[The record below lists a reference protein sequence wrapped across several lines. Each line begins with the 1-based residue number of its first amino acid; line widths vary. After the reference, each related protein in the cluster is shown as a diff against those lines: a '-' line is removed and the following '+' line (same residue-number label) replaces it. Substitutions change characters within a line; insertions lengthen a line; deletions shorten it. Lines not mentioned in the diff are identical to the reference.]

1 MSEMKVKENKSGGG
15 LTSPCTGFASD
26 ALPEVL
32 GLTAENSQTG
42 VSTKNALLK
51 IKNIPHWYVLRAT
64 YGQEKK
70 AYDYLV
76 SKKVKAFYPTMR
88 VMKEVKGKRI
98 YAVESRIPNLLFVFG
113 TEEEIK
119 TYVYDNVNLPFLR
132 FYYRS
137 FFVNHKT
144 EKTPMIVPNRQM
156 ENLMIICA
164 SESDNI
170 VFSSECIEKFKEGR
184 LVRVIEGP
192 FKGVIG
198 RVAKYKKQQR
208 VGITIDGIGTMATAY
223 VPSDFLEFE

>member
-1 MSEMKVKENKSGGG
+1 MKVKENKSGGG
-15 LTSPCTGFASD
+15 STSPCTGFASD

-51 IKNIPHWYVLRAT
+51 TKIIPHWYVLRAT

-76 SKKVKAFYPTMR
+76 SRKVKAFYPTMR

-98 YAVESRIPNLLFVFG
+98 YVVESRIPNLLFVFG

-132 FYYRS
+132 FYYRY

-144 EKTPMIVPNRQM
+144 EKTPMIVPDRQM
-156 ENLMIICA
+156 ENFMIICA

-170 VFSSECIEKFKEGR
+170 VFSSESIKKFEEGK

-208 VGITIDGIGTMATAY
+208 VGITIDSIGTMATAY

>member
-1 MSEMKVKENKSGGG
+1 MKVKENKSGGG
-15 LTSPCTGFASD
+15 STSPCTGFASD

-51 IKNIPHWYVLRAT
+51 TKIIPHWYVLRAT

-76 SKKVKAFYPTMR
+76 SRKVKAFYPTMR

-98 YAVESRIPNLLFVFG
+98 YVVESRIPNLLFVFG

-119 TYVYDNVNLPFLR
+119 TYVYDNVNLR
-132 FYYRS
+132 Y

-144 EKTPMIVPNRQM
+144 EKTPMIVPDRQM

-170 VFSSECIEKFKEGR
+170 VFSSESIKKFEEGK

-208 VGITIDGIGTMATAY
+208 VGITIDSIGTMATAY

>member
-1 MSEMKVKENKSGGG
+1 MKVKENKSGGG
-15 LTSPCTGFASD
+15 STSPCTGFASD

-32 GLTAENSQTG
+32 GLTADNSQTG

-51 IKNIPHWYVLRAT
+51 TKIIPHWYVLRAT

-76 SKKVKAFYPTMR
+76 SRKVKAFYPTMR

-98 YAVESRIPNLLFVFG
+98 YVVESRIPNLLFVFG

-132 FYYRS
+132 FYYRY

-144 EKTPMIVPNRQM
+144 EKTPMIVPDRQM

-170 VFSSECIEKFKEGR
+170 VFSSESIKKFEEGK

-208 VGITIDGIGTMATAY
+208 VGITIDSIGTMATAY

>member
-1 MSEMKVKENKSGGG
+1 MKVKENKSGGG
-15 LTSPCTGFASD
+15 STSPCNGFASD

-51 IKNIPHWYVLRAT
+51 TKIIPHWYVLRAT

-76 SKKVKAFYPTMR
+76 SRKVKAFYPTMR

-98 YAVESRIPNLLFVFG
+98 YVVESRIPNLLFVFG

-132 FYYRS
+132 FYYRY

-144 EKTPMIVPNRQM
+144 EKTPMIVPDRQM

-170 VFSSECIEKFKEGR
+170 VFSSESIKKFEEGK

-208 VGITIDGIGTMATAY
+208 VGITIDSIGTMATAY

>member
-1 MSEMKVKENKSGGG
+1 MKVKENKSGGG
-15 LTSPCTGFASD
+15 STSPCTGFASD

-51 IKNIPHWYVLRAT
+51 TKIIPHWYVLRAT

-76 SKKVKAFYPTMR
+76 SRKVKAFYPTMR

-98 YAVESRIPNLLFVFG
+98 YVVESRIPNLLFVFG

-132 FYYRS
+132 FYYRY

-144 EKTPMIVPNRQM
+144 EKTPMIVPDRQM

-170 VFSSECIEKFKEGR
+170 VFSSESIKKFEEGK

-208 VGITIDGIGTMATAY
+208 VGITIDSIGTMATAY
-223 VPSDFLEFE
+223 VPSDFLEFD

>member
-1 MSEMKVKENKSGGG
+1 MKVKENKSGGG
-15 LTSPCTGFASD
+15 STSPCTGFASD

-51 IKNIPHWYVLRAT
+51 PKNIPHWYVLRAT

-76 SKKVKAFYPTMR
+76 SRKVKAFYPTMR

-98 YAVESRIPNLLFVFG
+98 YVVESRIPNLLFVFG

-132 FYYRS
+132 FYYRY

-144 EKTPMIVPNRQM
+144 EKTPMIVPDRQM

-170 VFSSECIEKFKEGR
+170 VFSSESIKKFEEGK

-208 VGITIDGIGTMATAY
+208 VGITIDSIGTMATAY

>member
-1 MSEMKVKENKSGGG
+1 MKVKANELGGG
-15 LTSPCTGFASD
+15 STSPSTGFTSD
-26 ALPEVL
+26 VLPEVL
-32 GLTAENSQTG
+32 CLTAGNSHTG
-42 VSTKNALLK
+42 VSTNSTLLK
-51 IKNIPHWYVLRAT
+51 TNNIPHWYVLRAT

-88 VMKEVKGKRI
+88 VMKEIKGKRI
-98 YAVESRIPNLLFVFG
+98 YVVESRIPNLLFVFG

-119 TYVYDNVNLPFLR
+119 TYVYDNINLPFLR
-132 FYYRS
+132 FYYRY

-144 EKTPMIVPNRQM
+144 EKTPMIVPNHQM
-156 ENLMIICA
+156 ENLMIICD

-170 VFSSECIEKFKEGR
+170 IFSSENIKKFEEGR

-198 RVAKYKKQQR
+198 RVAIDMKQQR
-208 VGITIDGIGTMATAY
+208 VGIAIDGIGTMATAY

>member
-1 MSEMKVKENKSGGG
+1 MSEMKVKENKSGVGF
-15 LTSPCTGFASD
+15 TSPCTGFTSD
-26 ALPEVL
+26 ALPEVPDIA
-32 GLTAENSQTG
+32 AENSQTG

-51 IKNIPHWYVLRAT
+51 TKNIPHWYVLRAT

-98 YAVESRIPNLLFVFG
+98 YVVESRIPNLLFVFG

-132 FYYRS
+132 FYYRY

-144 EKTPMIVPNRQM
+144 EKTPMIVPDRQM
-156 ENLMIICA
+156 ENMMIICA

-170 VFSSECIEKFKEGR
+170 VFSSESIKKFEEGR

-192 FKGVIG
+192 FNLNI
-198 RVAKYKKQQR
+198 A
-208 VGITIDGIGTMATAY
+208 
-223 VPSDFLEFE
+223 

>member
-1 MSEMKVKENKSGGG
+1 MKVKENKSGGG
-15 LTSPCTGFASD
+15 STSPCTGFASD

-51 IKNIPHWYVLRAT
+51 TKIIPHWYVLRAT

-76 SKKVKAFYPTMR
+76 SRKVKAFYPTMR

-98 YAVESRIPNLLFVFG
+98 YVVESRIPNLLFVFG

-132 FYYRS
+132 FYYRY

-144 EKTPMIVPNRQM
+144 EKTPMIVPERQM

-170 VFSSECIEKFKEGR
+170 VFSSESIKKFEEGK

-208 VGITIDGIGTMATAY
+208 VGITIDSIGTMATAY

>member
-1 MSEMKVKENKSGGG
+1 MKVKENKSGGG
-15 LTSPCTGFASD
+15 STSPCTGFTSD
-26 ALPEVL
+26 ALPEVP
-32 GLTAENSQTG
+32 GLAAENSQTG

-51 IKNIPHWYVLRAT
+51 TKIIPHWYVLRAT

-76 SKKVKAFYPTMR
+76 SRKVKAFYPTMR

-98 YAVESRIPNLLFVFG
+98 YVVESRIPNLLFVFG

-132 FYYRS
+132 FYYRY

-144 EKTPMIVPNRQM
+144 EKTPMIVPDRQM

-170 VFSSECIEKFKEGR
+170 VFSSESIKKFEEGR

-208 VGITIDGIGTMATAY
+208 VGITIDSIGTMATAY

>member
-1 MSEMKVKENKSGGG
+1 MKVKENKSGGG
-15 LTSPCTGFASD
+15 STSPCTGFASD

-51 IKNIPHWYVLRAT
+51 TKIIPHWYVLRAT

-76 SKKVKAFYPTMR
+76 SRKVKAFYPTMR

-98 YAVESRIPNLLFVFG
+98 YVVESRIPNLLFVFG
-113 TEEEIK
+113 TDEEIK

-132 FYYRS
+132 FYYRY
-137 FFVNHKT
+137 FFVNHRT
-144 EKTPMIVPNRQM
+144 EKTPMIVPDRQM

-170 VFSSECIEKFKEGR
+170 VFSSESIKKFEEGK

-208 VGITIDGIGTMATAY
+208 VGITIDSTGTMATAY

>member
-1 MSEMKVKENKSGGG
+1 MKVKENKSGGG
-15 LTSPCTGFASD
+15 FTSPCTGFTSD
-26 ALPEVL
+26 ALPEVPDL
-32 GLTAENSQTG
+32 AAENSQTG

-51 IKNIPHWYVLRAT
+51 TKNIPHWYVLRAT

-98 YAVESRIPNLLFVFG
+98 YVVESRIPNLLFVFG

-132 FYYRS
+132 FYYRY

-156 ENLMIICA
+156 ENMMIICA

-170 VFSSECIEKFKEGR
+170 VFSSESIKKFEEGR

-208 VGITIDGIGTMATAY
+208 VGITIDSIGTMATAY

>member
-1 MSEMKVKENKSGGG
+1 MKVKENKSGGG
-15 LTSPCTGFASD
+15 STSPCTGFASD

-51 IKNIPHWYVLRAT
+51 TKIIPHWYVLRAT

-76 SKKVKAFYPTMR
+76 SRKVKAFYPTMR

-98 YAVESRIPNLLFVFG
+98 YVVESRIPNLLFVFG

-132 FYYRS
+132 FYYRY

-144 EKTPMIVPNRQM
+144 EKTPMIVPDRQM

-164 SESDNI
+164 SKSDNI
-170 VFSSECIEKFKEGR
+170 VFSSESIKKFEEGK

-208 VGITIDGIGTMATAY
+208 VGITIDSIGTMATAY

>member
-1 MSEMKVKENKSGGG
+1 MKVKENKSGGG
-15 LTSPCTGFASD
+15 STSPCTGFASD

-51 IKNIPHWYVLRAT
+51 TKNIPHWYVLRAT

-76 SKKVKAFYPTMR
+76 SRKVKAFYPTMR

-98 YAVESRIPNLLFVFG
+98 YVVESRIPNLLFVFG

-132 FYYRS
+132 FYYRY

-144 EKTPMIVPNRQM
+144 EKTPMIVPDRQM

-170 VFSSECIEKFKEGR
+170 VFSSESIKKFEEGK

-208 VGITIDGIGTMATAY
+208 VGITIDSIGTMATAY

>member
-15 LTSPCTGFASD
+15 FTSPCTGFTSD
-26 ALPEVL
+26 ALPEVPDL
-32 GLTAENSQTG
+32 AAENSQTG

-51 IKNIPHWYVLRAT
+51 TKNIPHWYVLRAT

-98 YAVESRIPNLLFVFG
+98 YVVESRIPNLLFVFG

-132 FYYRS
+132 FYYRY

-144 EKTPMIVPNRQM
+144 EKTPMIVPDRQM
-156 ENLMIICA
+156 ENMMIICA

-170 VFSSECIEKFKEGR
+170 VFSSESIKKFEEGR
-184 LVRVIEGP
+184 LVRGNRRT
-192 FKGVIG
+192 F
-198 RVAKYKKQQR
+198 
-208 VGITIDGIGTMATAY
+208 
-223 VPSDFLEFE
+223 

>member
-15 LTSPCTGFASD
+15 STSPCTGFASD

-51 IKNIPHWYVLRAT
+51 TKNIPHWYVLRAT

-76 SKKVKAFYPTMR
+76 SRKVKAFYPTMR

-98 YAVESRIPNLLFVFG
+98 YVVESRIPNLLFVFG

-119 TYVYDNVNLPFLR
+119 TYVYDNINLPFLR
-132 FYYRS
+132 FYYRY

-144 EKTPMIVPNRQM
+144 EKTPIIVPNHQM

-170 VFSSECIEKFKEGR
+170 VFSSESIKKFEEGK

-208 VGITIDGIGTMATAY
+208 VGITIDSIGTMATAY

>member
-1 MSEMKVKENKSGGG
+1 MKVKENKSGGG
-15 LTSPCTGFASD
+15 STSPCTGFASD

-51 IKNIPHWYVLRAT
+51 TKIIPHWYVLRAT

-76 SKKVKAFYPTMR
+76 SRKVKAFYPTMR

-98 YAVESRIPNLLFVFG
+98 YVVESRIPNLLFVFG

-132 FYYRS
+132 FYYRY

-144 EKTPMIVPNRQM
+144 DKTPMIVPDRQM

-170 VFSSECIEKFKEGR
+170 VFSSESIKKFEEGK

-208 VGITIDGIGTMATAY
+208 VGITIDSIGTMATAY

>member
-1 MSEMKVKENKSGGG
+1 MKVKENKSGGG
-15 LTSPCTGFASD
+15 STSPCTGFASD

-51 IKNIPHWYVLRAT
+51 TKIIPHWYVLRAT

-76 SKKVKAFYPTMR
+76 SRKVKAFYPTMR

-98 YAVESRIPNLLFVFG
+98 YVVESRIPNLLFVFG

-132 FYYRS
+132 FYYRY
-137 FFVNHKT
+137 F
-144 EKTPMIVPNRQM
+144 
-156 ENLMIICA
+156 LLII
-164 SESDNI
+164 
-170 VFSSECIEKFKEGR
+170 KPKR
-184 LVRVIEGP
+184 P
-192 FKGVIG
+192 
-198 RVAKYKKQQR
+198 Q
-208 VGITIDGIGTMATAY
+208 
-223 VPSDFLEFE
+223 

>member
-1 MSEMKVKENKSGGG
+1 MKVKENKSGGG
-15 LTSPCTGFASD
+15 STSPCTGFASD

-51 IKNIPHWYVLRAT
+51 TKIIPHWYVLRAT

-76 SKKVKAFYPTMR
+76 SRKVKAFYPTMR

-98 YAVESRIPNLLFVFG
+98 YVVESRIPNLLFVFG

-132 FYYRS
+132 FYYRY

-144 EKTPMIVPNRQM
+144 EKTPMIVPDRQM

-170 VFSSECIEKFKEGR
+170 VFSSESIKKFEEGK

-198 RVAKYKKQQR
+198 RVAK
-208 VGITIDGIGTMATAY
+208 
-223 VPSDFLEFE
+223 

>member
-15 LTSPCTGFASD
+15 STSPCTGFASD
-26 ALPEVL
+26 ALPKVL

-51 IKNIPHWYVLRAT
+51 TKIIPHWYVLRAT

-76 SKKVKAFYPTMR
+76 SRKVKAFYPTMR

-98 YAVESRIPNLLFVFG
+98 YVVESRIPNLLFVFG

-132 FYYRS
+132 FYYRY

-144 EKTPMIVPNRQM
+144 EKTPMIVPDRQM

-170 VFSSECIEKFKEGR
+170 VFSSESIKKFEEGK

-208 VGITIDGIGTMATAY
+208 VGITIDSIGTMATAY

>member
-1 MSEMKVKENKSGGG
+1 MKVKENKSGGG
-15 LTSPCTGFASD
+15 STSPCTGFASD
-26 ALPEVL
+26 VLPEVL

-51 IKNIPHWYVLRAT
+51 TKIIPHWYVLRAT

-76 SKKVKAFYPTMR
+76 SRKVKAFYPTMR

-98 YAVESRIPNLLFVFG
+98 YVVESRIPNLLFVFG

-132 FYYRS
+132 FYYRY

-144 EKTPMIVPNRQM
+144 EKTPMIVPDRQM

-170 VFSSECIEKFKEGR
+170 VFSSESIKKFEEGK

-208 VGITIDGIGTMATAY
+208 VGITIDSIGTMATAY

>member
-1 MSEMKVKENKSGGG
+1 MKVKENKSGGG
-15 LTSPCTGFASD
+15 STSPCTGFASD

-51 IKNIPHWYVLRAT
+51 TKIIPHWYVLRAT

-76 SKKVKAFYPTMR
+76 SRKVKAFYPTMR

-98 YAVESRIPNLLFVFG
+98 YVVESRIPNLLFVFG

-132 FYYRS
+132 FYYRY

-144 EKTPMIVPNRQM
+144 EKTPMIVPDRQM

-170 VFSSECIEKFKEGR
+170 VFSSESIKKFEEGK

-208 VGITIDGIGTMATAY
+208 VGITIDSIGTMATAY

>member
-1 MSEMKVKENKSGGG
+1 MKVKENKSGGG
-15 LTSPCTGFASD
+15 STSPCTGFASD

-42 VSTKNALLK
+42 VSTKNALSK
-51 IKNIPHWYVLRAT
+51 TKNIPHWYVLRAT

-88 VMKEVKGKRI
+88 VMKEIKGKRI
-98 YAVESRIPNLLFVFG
+98 YVVESRIPNLLFVFG

-119 TYVYDNVNLPFLR
+119 TYVYDNINLPFLR
-132 FYYRS
+132 FYYRY

-144 EKTPMIVPNRQM
+144 EKTPMIVPDRQM
-156 ENLMIICA
+156 ENMMIICA

-170 VFSSECIEKFKEGR
+170 VFSSESIKKFEEGK

-208 VGITIDGIGTMATAY
+208 VGITIDSIGTMATAY

>member
-1 MSEMKVKENKSGGG
+1 MKVKENKSGGG
-15 LTSPCTGFASD
+15 STSPCTGFASD

-51 IKNIPHWYVLRAT
+51 TKIIPHWYVLRAT

-76 SKKVKAFYPTMR
+76 SRKVKAFYPTMK

-98 YAVESRIPNLLFVFG
+98 YVVESRIPNLLFVFG

-132 FYYRS
+132 FYYRY

-144 EKTPMIVPNRQM
+144 EKTPMIVPDRQM

-170 VFSSECIEKFKEGR
+170 VFSSESIKKFEEGR

-208 VGITIDGIGTMATAY
+208 VGITIDSIGTMATAY

>member
-1 MSEMKVKENKSGGG
+1 MKVKENKSGGG
-15 LTSPCTGFASD
+15 STSPCTGFASD

-51 IKNIPHWYVLRAT
+51 TKIIPHWYVLRAT

-76 SKKVKAFYPTMR
+76 SRKVKAFYPTMR

-98 YAVESRIPNLLFVFG
+98 YVVESRIPNLLFVFG

-132 FYYRS
+132 FYYRY

-144 EKTPMIVPNRQM
+144 EKTPMIVPDRQM

-170 VFSSECIEKFKEGR
+170 VFSSESIKKFEEGR

-208 VGITIDGIGTMATAY
+208 VGITIDSIGTMATAY

>member
-1 MSEMKVKENKSGGG
+1 MKVKENKSGGG
-15 LTSPCTGFASD
+15 STSPCTGFTSD
-26 ALPEVL
+26 ALPEVP
-32 GLTAENSQTG
+32 GLAAENSQTG

-51 IKNIPHWYVLRAT
+51 TKIIPHWYVLRAT

-76 SKKVKAFYPTMR
+76 SRKVKAFYPTMR

-98 YAVESRIPNLLFVFG
+98 YVVESRIPNLLFVFG

-132 FYYRS
+132 FYYRY

-144 EKTPMIVPNRQM
+144 EKTPMIVPDRQM

-170 VFSSECIEKFKEGR
+170 VFSSESIKKFEEGK

-208 VGITIDGIGTMATAY
+208 VGITIDSIGTMATAY

>member
-1 MSEMKVKENKSGGG
+1 MKVKENKSGGG

-208 VGITIDGIGTMATAY
+208 VGISIDGIVTVATAY

>member
-1 MSEMKVKENKSGGG
+1 MKVKENKSGGG
-15 LTSPCTGFASD
+15 FTSPCTGFTSD
-26 ALPEVL
+26 ALPEVPDL
-32 GLTAENSQTG
+32 AAENSQTG

-51 IKNIPHWYVLRAT
+51 TKNIPHWYVLRAT

-98 YAVESRIPNLLFVFG
+98 YVVESRIPNLLFVFG

-132 FYYRS
+132 FYYRY

-144 EKTPMIVPNRQM
+144 EKTPMIVPNHQM
-156 ENLMIICA
+156 ESLRIIYA
-164 SESDNI
+164 AETDNTI
-170 VFSSECIEKFKEGR
+170 VSLAEVPKFRKGQM
-184 LVRVIEGP
+184 VRVTDGA
-192 FKGVIG
+192 FKGVVG
-198 RVAKYKKQQR
+198 RVARWQGQQR
-208 VGITIDGIGTMATAY
+208 VAVVMEELVTVVTAY
-223 VPSDFLEFE
+223 VPSAFLEKMNN

>member
-1 MSEMKVKENKSGGG
+1 MKVKENKSGGG
-15 LTSPCTGFASD
+15 STSPCTGFASD

-51 IKNIPHWYVLRAT
+51 TKNIPHWYVLRAT

-76 SKKVKAFYPTMR
+76 SRKVKAFYPTMR
-88 VMKEVKGKRI
+88 VMKEIKGKRI
-98 YAVESRIPNLLFVFG
+98 YVVESRIPNLLFVFG

-132 FYYRS
+132 FYYRY

-144 EKTPMIVPNRQM
+144 EKTPMIVPDRQM

-170 VFSSECIEKFKEGR
+170 VFSSESIKKFEEGK

-208 VGITIDGIGTMATAY
+208 VGITIDSIGTMATAY

>member
-1 MSEMKVKENKSGGG
+1 M
-15 LTSPCTGFASD
+15 
-26 ALPEVL
+26 
-32 GLTAENSQTG
+32 
-42 VSTKNALLK
+42 
-51 IKNIPHWYVLRAT
+51 LRAT

-88 VMKEVKGKRI
+88 VMKEIKGKRI
-98 YAVESRIPNLLFVFG
+98 YVVESRIPNLLFVFG

-132 FYYRS
+132 FYYRY

-144 EKTPMIVPNRQM
+144 EKTPMIVPDRQM
-156 ENLMIICA
+156 ENMMIICA

-170 VFSSECIEKFKEGR
+170 VFSSESIKKFEEGR

>member
-1 MSEMKVKENKSGGG
+1 MKVKENKSGGG
-15 LTSPCTGFASD
+15 STSPCTGFASD

-51 IKNIPHWYVLRAT
+51 TKIIPHWYVLRAT

-76 SKKVKAFYPTMR
+76 SRKVKAFYPTMR

-98 YAVESRIPNLLFVFG
+98 YVVESRIPNLLFVFG

-119 TYVYDNVNLPFLR
+119 TYVYYNVNLPFLR
-132 FYYRS
+132 FYYRY

-144 EKTPMIVPNRQM
+144 EKTPMIVPDRQM

-170 VFSSECIEKFKEGR
+170 VFSSESIKKFEEGK

-208 VGITIDGIGTMATAY
+208 VGITIDSIGTMATAY

>member
-15 LTSPCTGFASD
+15 STSPCTGFASD

-51 IKNIPHWYVLRAT
+51 TKIIPHWYVLRAT

-76 SKKVKAFYPTMR
+76 SRKVKAFYPTMR

-98 YAVESRIPNLLFVFG
+98 YVVESRIPNLLFVFG

-132 FYYRS
+132 FYYRY

-144 EKTPMIVPNRQM
+144 EKTPMIVPDRQM

-170 VFSSECIEKFKEGR
+170 VFSSESIKKFEEGK

-208 VGITIDGIGTMATAY
+208 VGITIDSIGTMATAY

>member
-1 MSEMKVKENKSGGG
+1 MKVKENKSGGG
-15 LTSPCTGFASD
+15 FTSPCTGFTSD
-26 ALPEVL
+26 ALPEVPDL
-32 GLTAENSQTG
+32 AAENSQTG

-51 IKNIPHWYVLRAT
+51 TKNIPHWYVLRAT

-88 VMKEVKGKRI
+88 VMKEIKGKRI
-98 YAVESRIPNLLFVFG
+98 YVVESRIPNLLFVFG

-132 FYYRS
+132 FYYRY

-144 EKTPMIVPNRQM
+144 EKTPMIVPDRQM

-170 VFSSECIEKFKEGR
+170 VFSSESIKKFEEGK

-208 VGITIDGIGTMATAY
+208 VGITIDSIGTMATAY